1 MSNGKIAVV
10 VGVPGVGK
18 STLLNKMI
26 TIATLEKVKLS
37 VVNIGSIMLDIA
49 LNRNLAKSRD
59 EIKML
64 SLSTQEELR
73 KASYGRLIELKK
85 VNELTVID
93 THYLVRSKGGYLIG
107 LPKNLLDCIQPEF
120 FAVVE
125 APADDILKRRRMDKT
140 RDRGEVSLDEIEVEQ
155 SITRNSVFVLA
166 ALYNANVIRV
176 INEEGK
182 VEEAARKLFNFLVR
196 G

>member
-10 VGVPGVGK
+10 VGVSGVGK

-26 TIATLEKVKLS
+26 NIATLEGVKLS

-49 LNRNLAKSRD
+49 LNRNLARSRD
-59 EIKML
+59 DIRML
-64 SLSTQEELR
+64 SLGVQEELR
-73 KASYGRLIELKK
+73 KASYSKLVELKK

-107 LPKNLLDCIQPEF
+107 LPKSLLDCIQPEF
-120 FAVVE
+120 FAIIE
-125 APADDILKRRRMDKT
+125 APVSDILRRRQMDKT
-140 RDRGEVSLDEIEVEQ
+140 RNRGEVSPYEIEVEQ
-155 SITRNSVFVLA
+155 SITRNSIFVLA
-166 ALYNANVIRV
+166 ALYNANVVRV
-176 INEEGK
+176 INKEGK
-182 VEEAARKLFNFLVR
+182 ADEAARKLFNFIVR

>member
-1 MSNGKIAVV
+1 MSNGKVAIA

-18 STLLNKMI
+18 STLLSKMVAMAI
-26 TIATLEKVKLS
+26 MEKVKLS
-37 VVNIGSIMLDIA
+37 VVNIGSIMLEIA

-59 EIKML
+59 DIRML
-64 SLSTQEELR
+64 SLSVQEELR
-73 KASYGRLIELKK
+73 RESYSKLIELKK
-85 VNELTVID
+85 ANELTVVD

-120 FAVVE
+120 FAIVE
-125 APADDILKRRRMDKT
+125 APVEDILRRRQLDKT
-140 RDRGEVSLDEIEVEQ
+140 RNRGEASFDEIEIEQ

-182 VEEAARKLFNFLVR
+182 VDEAARKLYNFLVR